1 MRKIRNNNDKKDNLL
16 SLGKSYCKNKE
27 YEKAIKTLLE
37 FAKLNPNNSECLYY
51 LGRSYNEIDE

>member
-1 MRKIRNNNDKKDNLL
+1 MRKIKNNNDKKDNLL

-37 FAKLNPNNSECLYY
+37 FEKLNSNNSNAY
-51 LGRSYNEIDE
+51 II